1 MASLESGGW
10 FHGYTNWYLRWLVWV
25 VQVAVAAVA
34 LESVLGFWGLVVASL
49 LGSFLLFRQLHFHVR
64 QEFER

>member
-10 FHGYTNWYLRWLVWV
+10 FHGYTDWYLRWLVWV

-34 LESVLGFWGLVVASL
+34 LEFALGVRGLVVASL
-49 LGSFLLFRQLHFHVR
+49 LGSFLLFRQLHRHVR
-64 QEFER
+64 QELEQ